1 MTRRIQLSRDVPQ
14 EDNMAHHL
22 ISHFF
27 SPGSSY
33 GDVSALDLLLMLLG
47 ALAAALLL
55 HQGI

>member
-1 MTRRIQLSRDVPQ
+1 
-14 EDNMAHHL
+14 MAHHL